1 VADPAIVDIV
11 RQYLRNLAQQGI
23 PARMGVIFGSYAVG
37 HPHQWSD
44 IDLVVVSRTFDGTF
58 SRDAINSLWRV
69 AARTDS
75 RIEPIPCGERQW
87 VEDEVTP
94 IIEVARREGVQVL
107 PDGDSDGGTP
117 QTYGQRQTL

>member
-1 VADPAIVDIV
+1 M
-11 RQYLRNLAQQGI
+11 GI
-23 PARMGVIFGSYAVG
+23 LFGSYASG
-37 HPHQWSD
+37 HPGQWSD
-44 IDLVVVSRTFDGTF
+44 IDLVVVSAAFDGTF

-94 IIEVARREGVQVL
+94 IIEIARREGVQVL
-107 PDGDSDGGTP
+107 PDGDPGGTAP
-117 QTYGQRQTL
+117 